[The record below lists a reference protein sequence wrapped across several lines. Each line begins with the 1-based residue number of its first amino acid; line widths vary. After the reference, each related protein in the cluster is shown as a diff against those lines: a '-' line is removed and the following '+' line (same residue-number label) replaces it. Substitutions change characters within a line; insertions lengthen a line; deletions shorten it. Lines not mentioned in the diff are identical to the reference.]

1 MSIKTVAVGGLVLL
15 APGLL
20 LLGIPLIVVIA
31 LSGSGGGGAGGCGGV
46 PAGAATGV
54 VTAPQDLPAAEREHA
69 ATIVAVGEQ
78 MGIPPQGIVVG
89 LATAGAESGY
99 RNYANDG
106 SDPRILD
113 SQRVV
118 SQSLSYPHDAV
129 GSDHASIGIMQQ
141 QVVFWGTVAELMDP
155 ATAARKF
162 FERLLTVRGW
172 ESIPVTVAAQTV
184 QASAFPDAYAAW
196 ESTARQLYGELAGQA
211 GAATSAVSADVA
223 LVACTPGSEGGPVGV
238 GVDGVEVQLPAES
251 GFTGTLTFPSQETA
265 AAAAA
270 GLTQL
275 GVRYSWGGGGP
286 AGPSNGIRDGG
297 VGDSF
302 GDYANPGF
310 DCSGLTEY
318 AWAAAGVF
326 IGGTSNAQFDQVR
339 PQLTWEQALPGD
351 LLFYGSTSLTHHVAI
366 YLGVDAAGQH
376 LMLEAPRSGL
386 TVRVAP
392 VRFGGDFLAG
402 NVARPAPAGAAGG
415 VGGPDSD

>member
-1 MSIKTVAVGGLVLL
+1 MSIKAAAVGALVVV

-20 LLGIPLIVVIA
+20 LLGIPLVVVIA
-31 LSGSGGGGAGGCGGV
+31 LSGAGGAGAGGCGGV
-46 PAGAATGV
+46 PAGVATGV
-54 VTAPQDLPAAEREHA
+54 VTAPQDLPAAQRQHA

-106 SDPRILD
+106 SDPRILE
-113 SQRVV
+113 SQRIV
-118 SQSLSYPHDAV
+118 SESLSYPHDAV
-129 GSDHASIGIMQQ
+129 GRDHASIGIMQQ
-141 QVVFWGTVAELMDP
+141 QVVFWGTVPELMDP
-155 ATAARKF
+155 ATAAMKF

-172 ESIPVTVAAQTV
+172 ESMPVTVAAQTV
-184 QASAFPDAYAAW
+184 QASAYPDAYAAW

-211 GAATSAVSADVA
+211 SPASGAGPVSADVA
-223 LVACTPGSEGGPVGV
+223 LVACTPGSGGGPVGV
-238 GVDGVEVQLPAES
+238 VTDGVEVQLPAES
-251 GFTGTLTFPSQETA
+251 GYTGTLTFPSQA
-265 AAAAA
+265 AATAAAA

-326 IGGTSNAQFDQVR
+326 IGGTSNAQYAQVR
-339 PQLTWEQALPGD
+339 PQLAWSEALPGD
-351 LLFYGSTSLTHHVAI
+351 LLFYGSTSLTHHVAL
-366 YLGVDAAGQH
+366 YLGVDATGQH

-392 VRFGGDFLAG
+392 VRTGGDFLAG
-402 NVARPAPAGAAGG
+402 TVARPAAAATTGGAG
-415 VGGPDSD
+415 DD